1 MQATIVLTTPYLYY
15 VAMCFAFIITGVIC
29 SIIRWTHMC
38 HPYDEHADYFY
49 PARKQMTTMYA
60 GVLLQFPYLIYP
72 QDPDTWFFIRSFGL
86 IYYGLWIVMVFMRYF
101 DRKKLYYSK
110 AGQVITYISGFYL
123 AYMFCISLKPSTQ
136 ATGITY
142 NIMYTATVVLG
153 TLLCLLCLK
162 QLHSLRK
169 KIQNYHYNNFSSE
182 DEFPLRFAVK
192 VIYMPLVWLLIMWI
206 VFFTGSRTVKCIFDA
221 ITIIWIVAFLV
232 TILHPQRALIPTKGE
247 DKIKQIV
254 SDETEKIVAE
264 KREIEESNDDEEENA
279 GITSA
284 ANNDKGSSAATNH
297 AADENIEA
305 IEAIKAE
312 IESIII
318 GKKRF
323 LDTRY
328 NLDALADE
336 ITSCG
341 RTKLSKIC
349 TKHMNGFY
357 YIVNRPRVEYAE
369 EYKLQHPNAT
379 KQEIALASGFTSR
392 DNYKHAIG
400 VVERI
405 NKSRG
410 FS

>member
-1 MQATIVLTTPYLYY
+1 MQAIIVLTTPDLYY
-15 VAMCFAFIITGVIC
+15 VAVCFAFIITGVIC
-29 SIIRWTHMC
+29 SIIRWAHMC

-49 PARKQMTTMYA
+49 PARKQMSAMYA

-72 QDPDTWFFIRSFGL
+72 QDPDTWFFIRSFGI
-86 IYYGLWIVMVFMRYF
+86 IYYGLWISMVFMRYF

-110 AGQVITYISGFYL
+110 AGQVITYISVIYI
-123 AYMFCISLKPSTQ
+123 AYMFCISLKHSTQ
-136 ATGITY
+136 ITGSVY
-142 NIMYTATVVLG
+142 NIMYSATVLLG
-153 TLLCLLCLK
+153 TLLSLLCLK
-162 QLHSLRK
+162 QLHSLRR
-169 KIQNYHYNNFSSE
+169 KIQDYHYNNFSSE
-182 DEFPLRFAVK
+182 DEFPHRFAVK

-206 VFFTGSRTVKCIFDA
+206 VFFTGSRIVKCIFDV
-221 ITIIWIVAFLV
+221 ITIIWIIAFLV
-232 TILHPQRALIPTKGE
+232 MILHPQRSLIPTEGE
-247 DKIKQIV
+247 EKIKQIV

-264 KREIEESNDDEEENA
+264 NLEIEDEDPTDITTAAANDNKENSTAAHASEENL
-279 GITSA
+279 
-284 ANNDKGSSAATNH
+284 
-297 AADENIEA
+297 EA

-328 NLDALADE
+328 SLDALADE

-349 TKHMNGFY
+349 AKHMNGFY

-405 NKSRG
+405 NKSR
-410 FS
+410 SIS